1 MKPLFEFELDYTGPV
16 PEEVSPEGRIGE
28 AIGAGKGEVK
38 GESVEGTVVW
48 SLFEERYPEGVCA
61 ANHDGVIETS
71 DGAQIA
77 FSTLGYFWQST
88 GNPNRWVLVAG
99 LKFST
104 GDERYRWLMQAPAL
118 IEGEFDMKTHLTRA
132 RAYVQEES

>member
-71 DGAQIA
+71 DGARIA
-77 FSTLGYFWQST
+77 FSTLGYFRQSK

-99 LKFST
+99 LKFRT
-104 GDERYRWLMQAPAL
+104 NDDRYQGLASKPAL
-118 IEGEFDMKTHLTRA
+118 IEGVFDMESYRTTA
-132 RAYVQEES
+132 RAYEV